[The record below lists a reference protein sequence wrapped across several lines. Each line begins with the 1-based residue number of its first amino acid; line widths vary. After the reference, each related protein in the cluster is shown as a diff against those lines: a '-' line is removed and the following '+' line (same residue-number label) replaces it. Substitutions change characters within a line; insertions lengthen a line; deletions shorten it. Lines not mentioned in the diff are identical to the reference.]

1 MEESVEV
8 ILANTVEQLHILI
21 IREFRDTNFQ
31 PKSLRQMRIMNM
43 GSNRE

>member
-8 ILANTVEQLHILI
+8 ILDNTVEHLHILI

-31 PKSLRQMRIMNM
+31 PKSLRQMKIMNM